1 MGNSAGEW
9 HTGAEVVQRNN
20 MQETTNRDH
29 HPITPGLTQALT
41 GCSQIGQPAG
51 TPNMAAGRVL
61 FQTPAGGGDQ
71 QRIEEQPAVEKT
83 IAEAVKAQSEQERK
97 QEFAWQMELGA
108 NKKVEFREEVLNT
121 EQLQLFAVVKENSA
135 ALTIIHGLRKY
146 YNGETAPELRGKVLA
161 RVGDWTSIAQPY
173 IVLLSLS
180 LLLSIQHCM
189 S

>member
-1 MGNSAGEW
+1 MSEGSPDRFSILNTPGATINDMGNIAGEW
-9 HTGAEVVQRNN
+9 HTGAEVVQRTT
-20 MQETTNRDH
+20 MQESNMGH
-29 HPITPGLTQALT
+29 HPITPGLTQAVA

-71 QRIEEQPAVEKT
+71 QRIEEQPVVEKT

-97 QEFAWQMELGA
+97 REFAWQMELGA
-108 NKKVEFREEVLNT
+108 NKKIEFREEVLNT

-135 ALTIIHGLRKY
+135 ALTLIHGLRKY

-161 RVGDWTSIAQPY
+161 RVGDWTSIA
-173 IVLLSLS
+173 
-180 LLLSIQHCM
+180 
-189 S
+189 